1 MEELQSMNE
10 LQITAEKTWMIIS
23 TCIVIVLG
31 IIAIAVVVWWVVE
44 NIKDMRRQQNI
55 QMNFDKKNL
64 EHQRDVNAAAADAGW
79 SQYIDMKDKCN
90 SIKDEYIDYKSKV
103 EQWDKKRSER
113 IRQLEKQLRDNGI
126 TPIPWDLGG
135 IA

>member
-10 LQITAEKTWMIIS
+10 LQIAAEKTWMIIS
-23 TCIVIVLG
+23 ACIVIVLG

-79 SQYIDMKDKCN
+79 SGYISMKDKYN
-90 SIKDEYIDYKSKV
+90 KAVDDYEEKLDKMEEWDMKRINYINKL
-103 EQWDKKRSER
+103 
-113 IRQLEKQLRDNGI
+113 RQQLRDNGI
-126 TPIPWDLGG
+126 EPLDMDKET
-135 IA
+135 AA